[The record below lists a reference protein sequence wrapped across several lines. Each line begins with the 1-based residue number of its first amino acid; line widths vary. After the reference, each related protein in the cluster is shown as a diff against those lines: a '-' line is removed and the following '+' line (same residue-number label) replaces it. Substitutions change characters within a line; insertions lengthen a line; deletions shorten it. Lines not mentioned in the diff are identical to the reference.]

1 LPQSTDVVTGSFG
14 YIGRYITGRLLEAG
28 RSVKTITTHTDK
40 LNPFGPKVEA
50 FPYDF
55 ESPERLEQTLNGVD
69 RLYNTYWIRFDHG
82 GLTFD
87 QAVENTGIL
96 FQCAK
101 KAGVKKVIHISV
113 TQASEDSTLPYYRG
127 KALQEK
133 LLRES
138 GFAYSIV
145 RPTLVFGREDI
156 LVNNIAWLIR
166 KFPVFPI
173 PGDGQY
179 RVQPLFVE
187 DLASIAVGRGET
199 DATDECDAIG
209 PETYTYEEFVRLIV
223 SALGKRIAF
232 VHVPPGISIL
242 LGKAIGFFLRDVILT
257 KDELSGLMNE
267 HLTSMEPPL
276 GQTKFS
282 DWLEA
287 NKASIGGAYSSE
299 LDRHFRW
306 SAGE

>member
-1 LPQSTDVVTGSFG
+1 MLPRPLK
-14 YIGRYITGRLLEAG
+14 IPPCPIN
-28 RSVKTITTHTDK
+28 K
-40 LNPFGPKVEA
+40 
-50 FPYDF
+50 
-55 ESPERLEQTLNGVD
+55 
-69 RLYNTYWIRFDHG
+69 
-82 GLTFD
+82 
-87 QAVENTGIL
+87 
-96 FQCAK
+96 
-101 KAGVKKVIHISV
+101 
-113 TQASEDSTLPYYRG
+113 G
-127 KALQEK
+127 KARQEK
-133 LLRES
+133 ILRES
-138 GFAYSIV
+138 GLAYSIV

-187 DLASIAVGRGET
+187 DLASIAVGQGTT
-199 DATDECDAIG
+199 DTTDECDAIG
-209 PETYTYEEFVRLIV
+209 PETYTYEEFVRLIA
-223 SALGKRIAF
+223 SALGKADRLRSRSPRNKRF
-232 VHVPPGISIL
+232 F
-242 LGKAIGFFLRDVILT
+242 LGKVIGGFLRDVILT
-257 KDELSGLMNE
+257 KDELRGLMNE

-306 SAGE
+306 SADE